1 MKIDNAYKATTA
13 VVTPRTPSAA
23 SAKAGGSQEA
33 VSLSAL
39 AGSLQGNEQPPVN
52 TARIEEI
59 KKAISEGRFQI
70 NVSAIADRLIE
81 SARDLVNNNG
91 KREA

>member
-13 VVTPRTPSAA
+13 VVTPRTPSAS
-23 SAKAGGSQEA
+23 SAKAGSSQEA

-39 AGSLQGNEQPPVN
+39 AGSLQGNEQPPID

-59 KKAISEGRFQI
+59 KKAIAEGRFQI
-70 NVSAIADRLIE
+70 NVGAIADRLIE
-81 SARDLVNNNG
+81 SARDLVNNNSQ
-91 KREA
+91 REA